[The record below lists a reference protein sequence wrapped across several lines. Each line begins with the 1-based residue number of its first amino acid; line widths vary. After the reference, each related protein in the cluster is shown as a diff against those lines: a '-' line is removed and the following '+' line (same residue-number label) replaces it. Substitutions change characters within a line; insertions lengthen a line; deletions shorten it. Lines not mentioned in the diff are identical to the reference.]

1 MIGVIM
7 TESQWIE
14 QAARIIQ
21 PITFRSYDD
30 LVAYCLRNGDGIE
43 TATRFAD
50 RTYGDDMVNARAKA
64 AALYPLVQQA
74 VAAERERCAKILK
87 ARASHLRTPEGCISA
102 QWHSNDAFMVAGELE
117 RQAEAIR
124 QMKDTNDDR

>member
-14 QAARIIQ
+14 QAARII
-21 PITFRSYDD
+21 
-30 LVAYCLRNGDGIE
+30 E
-43 TATRFAD
+43 D
-50 RTYGDDMVNARAKA
+50 RAIGCCIPSPKDAAELARD
-64 AALYPLVQQA
+64 LYPLVQQA

-124 QMKDTNDDR
+124 QMKDPNDDS

>member
-1 MIGVIM
+1 M
-7 TESQWIE
+7 TQPQWIE
-14 QAARIIQ
+14 QAAKEIERHYMMGS
-21 PITFRSYDD
+21 T
-30 LVAYCLRNGDGIE
+30 LGGIE
-43 TATRFAD
+43 EIITRHC
-50 RTYGDDMVNARAKA
+50 
-64 AALYPLVQQA
+64 QQA

>member
-1 MIGVIM
+1 M
-7 TESQWIE
+7 TESQRIE
-14 QAARIIQ
+14 QAARIIDPFAWLD
-21 PITFRSYDD
+21 PITNVRQ
-30 LVAYCLRNGDGIE
+30 
-43 TATRFAD
+43 TARLASL
-50 RTYGDDMVNARAKA
+50 NKAKVI
-64 AALYPLVQQA
+64 VQQA

>member
-1 MIGVIM
+1 M
-7 TESQWIE
+7 TQEQWIE

-43 TATRFAD
+43 TATRYAD

-74 VAAERERCAKILK
+74 VAVERERCAKV
-87 ARASHLRTPEGCISA
+87 AENWPDRMEG
-102 QWHSNDAFMVAGELE
+102 AGI
-117 RQAEAIR
+117 AHAIR
-124 QMKDTNDDR
+124 QMKETAPE